1 MIYLDSAA
9 TTMQKPQSVARA
21 AAMAMG
27 TMASPGRGG
36 HRPGMLAA
44 EAMFRCRQ
52 LAAELFHVS
61 DPEHVILTYNAT
73 HGLNIAIH
81 SLVGPG
87 GTAVI
92 SGYEHNAVTRPLA
105 AIPNGK
111 VRVAAAPLFDRD
123 GVLDAFDR
131 ATSKGADVVICNHVS
146 NVFGFVQPVEEI
158 AAMCVRRGIPF
169 VLDASQSAGTL
180 PVNME
185 ALQAAYIA
193 MPGHKGLYGPQG
205 TGLLLCGEG
214 QMPMPLLQGGTGSV
228 SALQEMPDFLPD
240 RLEAGTQN
248 VAGAAG
254 LAAGMQFVQ
263 QTGLARI
270 AAHERRLNRRLMD
283 GLQRIPG
290 VEVFQGDSGCQ
301 SGLCSFRT
309 ERMDCEVLGEQ
320 LAQRGIAMRSGLHC
334 APLAHQ
340 SAGTQDSGTVRASF
354 SVFNR
359 AEEVDRTLAALR
371 EILR

>member
-214 QMPMPLLQGGTGSV
+214 
-228 SALQEMPDFLPD
+228 
-240 RLEAGTQN
+240 RC
-248 VAGAAG
+248 
-254 LAAGMQFVQ
+254 
-263 QTGLARI
+263 RC
-270 AAHERRLNRRLMD
+270 H
-283 GLQRIPG
+283 
-290 VEVFQGDSGCQ
+290 
-301 SGLCSFRT
+301 CS
-309 ERMDCEVLGEQ
+309 
-320 LAQRGIAMRSGLHC
+320 
-334 APLAHQ
+334 
-340 SAGTQDSGTVRASF
+340 
-354 SVFNR
+354 R
-359 AEEVDRTLAALR
+359 AERAACPPFRRCRTFCRIGWKQGHKMSLERLDWLLECSSSSKR
-371 EILR
+371 DWHGLPLTNGGLTGG

>member
-111 VRVAAAPLFDRD
+111 VMWRPHRYSIGTGCWTHLIVPHLRERMWSSAIMSPMYLGLFSLWRKSPLC
-123 GVLDAFDR
+123 A
-131 ATSKGADVVICNHVS
+131 
-146 NVFGFVQPVEEI
+146 
-158 AAMCVRRGIPF
+158 
-169 VLDASQSAGTL
+169 SAGAFPSCWT
-180 PVNME
+180 P
-185 ALQAAYIA
+185 
-193 MPGHKGLYGPQG
+193 P
-205 TGLLLCGEG
+205 
-214 QMPMPLLQGGTGSV
+214 
-228 SALQEMPDFLPD
+228 
-240 RLEAGTQN
+240 
-248 VAGAAG
+248 
-254 LAAGMQFVQ
+254 
-263 QTGLARI
+263 
-270 AAHERRLNRRLMD
+270 NRREL
-283 GLQRIPG
+283 
-290 VEVFQGDSGCQ
+290 
-301 SGLCSFRT
+301 FR
-309 ERMDCEVLGEQ
+309 
-320 LAQRGIAMRSGLHC
+320 
-334 APLAHQ
+334 
-340 SAGTQDSGTVRASF
+340 
-354 SVFNR
+354 
-359 AEEVDRTLAALR
+359 
-371 EILR
+371 

>member
-214 QMPMPLLQGGTGSV
+214 QMPMPLLQGGTAACPPFRRCRTFCRIGWKQGHKMS
-228 SALQEMPDFLPD
+228 LERLDWLPECSSSSKRD
-240 RLEAGTQN
+240 WH
-248 VAGAAG
+248 G
-254 LAAGMQFVQ
+254 LPLTNGGL
-263 QTGLARI
+263 TG
-270 AAHERRLNRRLMD
+270 
-283 GLQRIPG
+283 G
-290 VEVFQGDSGCQ
+290 
-301 SGLCSFRT
+301 
-309 ERMDCEVLGEQ
+309 
-320 LAQRGIAMRSGLHC
+320 
-334 APLAHQ
+334 
-340 SAGTQDSGTVRASF
+340 
-354 SVFNR
+354 
-359 AEEVDRTLAALR
+359 
-371 EILR
+371 

>member
-1 MIYLDSAA
+1 
-9 TTMQKPQSVARA
+9 
-21 AAMAMG
+21 
-27 TMASPGRGG
+27 
-36 HRPGMLAA
+36 MLAA

-146 NVFGFVQPVEEI
+146 NVFGFVQPVEEV

-290 VEVFQGDSGCQ
+290 VEVARAAFAPSVRNRWTVRCWENNWHD
-301 SGLCSFRT
+301 
-309 ERMDCEVLGEQ
+309 GE
-320 LAQRGIAMRSGLHC
+320 LPC
-334 APLAHQ
+334 
-340 SAGTQDSGTVRASF
+340 VRAST
-354 SVFNR
+354 VRLWRINR
-359 AEEVDRTLAALR
+359 LERRTAERSGQAFPCSTERKR
-371 EILR
+371 